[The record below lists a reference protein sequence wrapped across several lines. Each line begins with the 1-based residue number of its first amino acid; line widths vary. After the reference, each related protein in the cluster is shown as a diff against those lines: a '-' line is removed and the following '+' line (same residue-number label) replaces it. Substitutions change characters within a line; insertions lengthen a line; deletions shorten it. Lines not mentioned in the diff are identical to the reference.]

1 MSHTNTN
8 QTNLK
13 YLKGTGVLSPSS
25 STLKGVQLITFVMV
39 GLLTSFGISIVSNL
53 AFGGFFSNSAYAA
66 FSASIS
72 RSGTINLAESGSDSI
87 RPTSSGTLGT
97 GSDTVSVTTNCTYSG
112 YKLYV
117 SATSSGG
124 TALKLPDNSDSI
136 PTSSAAT

>member
-1 MSHTNTN
+1 MSHNYTN

-13 YLKGTGVLSPSS
+13 YLKGTRVLSPSS

-72 RSGTINLAESGSDSI
+72 RSGTVNLAEAGSNTI
-87 RPTSSGTLGT
+87 KPTSTGTLGT
-97 GSDTVSVTTNCTYSG
+97 GSDTVSVTTNCTYGG
-112 YKLYV
+112 YSLYV
-117 SATSSGG
+117 SATS
-124 TALKLPDNSDSI
+124 T
-136 PTSSAAT
+136 